1 MILRIFDG
9 DNASRWKN
17 QPATGM
23 WVGYETCL
31 QVYTWTMCNEWI
43 KRGYKD
49 TITPEVEAFDF
60 GKVVNPP
67 WLGDPNVHISHQSN
81 LVRKLP
87 EHYEVF
93 FPGVPTDLPY
103 YWPTKH

>member
-1 MILRIFDG
+1 MILRIFNG

-17 QPATGM
+17 HPATGM
-23 WVGYETCL
+23 WVGYEYSL
-31 QVYTWTMCNEWI
+31 KIYALSMCQEWI
-43 KRGYKD
+43 YRGYKD
-49 TITPEVEAFDF
+49 TIVPEIMDF
-60 GKVVNPP
+60 PFEYGPYPN
-67 WLGDPNVHISHQSN
+67 WLGDPKVHISHQSN

-93 FPGVPTDLPY
+93 FPDVPNDLPY